1 MVIKNFIYYKCIMNQ
16 FVDMFFGP
24 LNKDMCFYFMIVG
37 FIALFLLG
45 MTVLGF
51 LGYLIFNFKKI
62 NSVMI
67 ANLIVMTISYFLAYL
82 VNRILYTMCVKTL

>member
-1 MVIKNFIYYKCIMNQ
+1 MNQ

-37 FIALFLLG
+37 FIALFFLA
-45 MTVLGF
+45 MTILGF

-62 NSVMI
+62 NAIMI
-67 ANLIVMTISYFLAYL
+67 VNLIVLGSSYFLAYL